1 MYVFLVADFFFIED
15 TDIEE
20 KEKIP
25 VVTVKPVFI
34 YKANKW
40 TVTETS
46 SLSIYCIVL
55 IVDISGVYACN

>member
-46 SLSIYCIVL
+46 SLSIYYIVL

>member
-46 SLSIYCIVL
+46 SLSIYYIVL
-55 IVDISGVYACN
+55 IVDISVVYACN

>member
-25 VVTVKPVFI
+25 VVTVKQVFI
-34 YKANKW
+34 YKANK
-40 TVTETS
+40 
-46 SLSIYCIVL
+46 
-55 IVDISGVYACN
+55 

>member
-1 MYVFLVADFFFIED
+1 MFFSCWFFFIED

-46 SLSIYCIVL
+46 SLSIYYIVL